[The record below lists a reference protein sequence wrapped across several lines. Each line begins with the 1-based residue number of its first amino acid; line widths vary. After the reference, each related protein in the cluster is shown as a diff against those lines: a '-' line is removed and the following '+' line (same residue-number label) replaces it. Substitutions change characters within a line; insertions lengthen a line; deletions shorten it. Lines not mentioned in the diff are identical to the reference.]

1 MLRSRD
7 MILRT
12 LVELHHLKG
21 EDGDQWLSSFEAKLI
36 KEAKNLVPEG
46 IGIEDEIAGHEN
58 AITYIKYL
66 FGRARRQIAQ
76 ESRDIVRLMSALH

>member
-46 IGIEDEIAGHEN
+46 IGIEEEIASHEN

-66 FGRARRQIAQ
+66 FSSARQKIAKKVECQ
-76 ESRDIVRLMSALH
+76 